1 MDPRWMDRYGHQRN
15 DDSEPE
21 YDVADNLEVHKPH
34 VLARPLT
41 HVTKYADRDLP
52 RSQLAPGL
60 SAVPTSTV
68 NIPPRKYPVNSGP
81 TVNRDL
87 KPGRS
92 QNSHRLS
99 PSPVRDLP
107 GRSLHRPCRNDQ
119 RASKTEEFSPPTED
133 PWRTDETLDPSQ
145 TQSHSLNLE
154 TCHRQKRPTQRA
166 RRVGHLQQER
176 PQSKEEHHD
185 FVPMEEPQQPC
196 YKEEWYV
203 GVCSRVDAEHALHLD
218 GAFLVRNSSMNTNSE
233 PLVLAVYYEK
243 KVYNIKIRFIEESN
257 KYALGTGLRSNDM
270 FDTVTD
276 MIRFHSIFPIILVSG
291 RNVTGSRQPE
301 SCVLTCPV
309 TRRDL
314 DLLLQ

>member
-1 MDPRWMDRYGHQRN
+1 MLLVCLFQCELKKCDYV
-15 DDSEPE
+15 S
-21 YDVADNLEVHKPH
+21 LF
-34 VLARPLT
+34 LT
-41 HVTKYADRDLP
+41 K
-52 RSQLAPGL
+52 
-60 SAVPTSTV
+60 
-68 NIPPRKYPVNSGP
+68 
-81 TVNRDL
+81 
-87 KPGRS
+87 

-107 GRSLHRPCRNDQ
+107 GRSPHRPCRNDP
-119 RASKTEEFSPPTED
+119 RASKTEEFSPPTEGKTKPQLCITSVCTPFFLLSVKNGCVLD
-133 PWRTDETLDPSQ
+133 PWRADETLNPSQ

-154 TCHRQKRPTQRA
+154 TCYRQKRPTERA

-176 PQSKEEHHD
+176 PQSKEHHD

-309 TRRDL
+309 ARRDL